1 MASDEI
7 FEDDDLL
14 EEDDELETEDDSEG
28 DDDEGAEEGPAVVV
42 TDASGED
49 DLEDDA
55 NDSDVELALDEVLA
69 ERVKIVSDDDDED
82 EPVAP
87 SEDSSDLGESVL
99 PQQDDEF
106 RCVSCRLLKKKS
118 QLAKTGE
125 QICRDCV

>member
-1 MASDEI
+1 MASDEL
-7 FEDDDLL
+7 FEDDDLI
-14 EEDDELETEDDSEG
+14 EEDDDLETDEESEG
-28 DDDEGAEEGPAVVV
+28 DDGEGDDEAPAAVAVD
-42 TDASGED
+42 TSGED

-118 QLAKTGE
+118 QLAKTGD

>member
-1 MASDEI
+1 MAKEEL

-14 EEDDELETEDDSEG
+14 EEDDELES
-28 DDDEGAEEGPAVVV
+28 DDETDGDEADGDEESPVAVVI
-42 TDASGED
+42 DASGDD
-49 DLEDDA
+49 DLEDDT

-106 RCVSCRLLKKKS
+106 RCTSCRLLKKKS
-118 QLAKTGE
+118 QLSKTGD
-125 QICRDCV
+125 QICRDCD

>member
-1 MASDEI
+1 MASDEL
-7 FEDDDLL
+7 FEDDDLI
-14 EEDDELETEDDSEG
+14 EEDDDLETDEESEG
-28 DDDEGAEEGPAVVV
+28 DEGEGDDEASVTVVV
-42 TDASGED
+42 DTSGED

-69 ERVKIVSDDDDED
+69 ERVKIVSVDDDED

-106 RCVSCRLLKKKS
+106 RCGSCRLLKKKS
-118 QLAKTGE
+118 QLAKTGD

>member
-1 MASDEI
+1 MASDEL
-7 FEDDDLL
+7 FEDDDLI
-14 EEDDELETEDDSEG
+14 EEDDDLETDEESEG
-28 DDDEGAEEGPAVVV
+28 DDGEGDDEAPIAVAVD
-42 TDASGED
+42 TSGED

-69 ERVKIVSDDDDED
+69 ERVKIVTDDDDED

-118 QLAKTGE
+118 QLAKTGD

>member
-1 MASDEI
+1 MASDEL
-7 FEDDDLL
+7 FEDDDLI
-14 EEDDELETEDDSEG
+14 EEDDDLETDEESEG
-28 DDDEGAEEGPAVVV
+28 DDGEGDDEAPVAVAVD
-42 TDASGED
+42 TSGED

-118 QLAKTGE
+118 QLAKTGD

>member
-1 MASDEI
+1 MASDEL
-7 FEDDDLL
+7 FEDEELI
-14 EEDDELETEDDSEG
+14 EEDEDLESDDETEADEADG
-28 DDDEGAEEGPAVVV
+28 DDEAPVAVVV
-42 TDASGED
+42 DTSGED

-69 ERVKIVSDDDDED
+69 ERVKVVTDDDDED

-106 RCVSCRLLKKKS
+106 RCTSCRLLKKKS
-118 QLAKTGE
+118 QLAKSGV

>member
-1 MASDEI
+1 MASDELFEDEELI
-7 FEDDDLL
+7 EEDDDL
-14 EEDDELETEDDSEG
+14 ESDDETEADEADG
-28 DDDEGAEEGPAVVV
+28 DDEAPVAVVV
-42 TDASGED
+42 DTSGED

-69 ERVKIVSDDDDED
+69 ERVKVVTDDDDED

-106 RCVSCRLLKKKS
+106 RCTSCRLLKKKS
-118 QLAKTGE
+118 QLARSGV

>member
-1 MASDEI
+1 MASDELFEDEELI
-7 FEDDDLL
+7 EEDDDL
-14 EEDDELETEDDSEG
+14 ESDDETEADEADG
-28 DDDEGAEEGPAVVV
+28 DDEAPVAVVV
-42 TDASGED
+42 DTSGED

-69 ERVKIVSDDDDED
+69 ERVKVVTDDDDED

-106 RCVSCRLLKKKS
+106 RCTSCRLLKKKS
-118 QLAKTGE
+118 QLAKSGV

>member
-1 MASDEI
+1 MASDEL
-7 FEDDDLL
+7 FEDDDLI
-14 EEDDELETEDDSEG
+14 EEDDDLGSDDESEG
-28 DDDEGAEEGPAVVV
+28 DDAEGDEEAPVAVVV
-42 TDASGED
+42 DASGED

-69 ERVKIVSDDDDED
+69 ERVKVVSDEDDED
-82 EPVAP
+82 EPVTP

-118 QLAKTGE
+118 QLAKTGD